1 MKLEV
6 GKSYVAR
13 NGEVYGPMRDDWK
26 FGDLNW
32 HVGGCGGLWSA
43 NGVFYYGKNTEFDL
57 IREHNPKPEGPT
69 LTMSLDLSDMRN
81 EMERLNRATKAFL
94 EEYDRD

>member
-6 GKSYVAR
+6 GKGYVAR
-13 NGEVYGPMRDDWK
+13 NGEVYGPMRDYGHFWGYS
-26 FGDLNW
+26 F
-32 HVGGCGGLWSA
+32 VGHMWRADGSSH
-43 NGVFYYGKNTEFDL
+43 YGPDSHFDL
-57 IREHNPKPEGPT
+57 ISEHNTKPEGPT
-69 LTMSLDLSDMRN
+69 LTMSLDLPDMRN

>member
-1 MKLEV
+1 MILED
-6 GKSYVAR
+6 GKSYVTR
-13 NGEVYGPMRDDWK
+13 NGEVVRIVKEHLFGTWRFYGDNGFHYNVNGFIFKDQ
-26 FGDLNW
+26 
-32 HVGGCGGLWSA
+32 WSD
-43 NGVFYYGKNTEFDL
+43 FDL
-57 IREHNPKPEGPT
+57 IREHKPKPEGQT

>member
-6 GKSYVAR
+6 GKSYVSR
-13 NGEVYGPMRDDWK
+13 NGVVYGPMR
-26 FGDLNW
+26 
-32 HVGGCGGLWSA
+32 
-43 NGVFYYGKNTEFDL
+43 YYGNFWGSDFVGLRWRADGSSHYGPDSHFDL
-57 IREHNPKPEGPT
+57 IHEHKPKPEGQT

>member
-13 NGEVYGPMRDDWK
+13 NGEVYGPMRDDWHI
-26 FGDLNW
+26 GEDYTW
-32 HVGGCGGLWSA
+32 HVLGGVGLWNSE
-43 NGVFYYGKNTEFDL
+43 GKSLGYASRDL

-69 LTMSLDLSDMRN
+69 LTLSLDLSDIRN

>member
-13 NGEVYGPMRDDWK
+13 NGDIEKIIGNDGHMSFPFDGISGRSYTPNGSSHYGPDTK
-26 FGDLNW
+26 
-32 HVGGCGGLWSA
+32 
-43 NGVFYYGKNTEFDL
+43 FDL
-57 IREHNPKPEGPT
+57 IREHKPKPEGPT

>member
-13 NGEVYGPMRDDWK
+13 NGNVVTIEEFDEFEKYPYLGGNGEAYAEN
-26 FGDLNW
+26 GDYCL
-32 HVGGCGGLWSA
+32 GAETQL
-43 NGVFYYGKNTEFDL
+43 DL

>member
-13 NGEVYGPMRDDWK
+13 NGKVHGPMRDDWQ
-26 FGDLNW
+26 LELYNW
-32 HVGGCGGLWSA
+32 HVKGGGYLWD
-43 NGVFYYGKNTEFDL
+43 GDGKNYFGELPDLDL

-81 EMERLNRATKAFL
+81 AMERLNRATKAFL

>member
-13 NGEVYGPMRDDWK
+13 NGDIEKIIGNDGHMSFPFDGISGRSYTP
-26 FGDLNW
+26 
-32 HVGGCGGLWSA
+32 
-43 NGVFYYGKNTEFDL
+43 NGSERLFPESPFDL
-57 IREHNPKPEGPT
+57 ILEHNPKPEGPT
-69 LTMSLDLSDMRN
+69 LTMSGMRN

>member
-6 GKSYVAR
+6 GKSYVAH
-13 NGEVYGPMRDDWK
+13 NGDVYGPMRDDWAYGPCK
-26 FGDLNW
+26 W
-32 HVGGCGGLWSA
+32 HVVGEGYLWYE
-43 NGVFYYGKNTEFDL
+43 NGKGVLGSRPELDL
-57 IREHNPKPEGPT
+57 IREHKPKTEGPT